1 VHRTAI
7 HKPLFSGIN
16 ISAKYTTLLLNINN
30 IFVYLICN
38 KFIKMK
44 KARYIRQSTSQ
55 QSNLRQL
62 AKAHPEEQLFI
73 DVISGSVPF
82 NERPQGKLLID
93 AVNAGDV
100 NYISFHAIDR
110 AGRNTINVLQ
120 TLQFFYDKGVI
131 VKIDNLGLES
141 MINGKAN
148 PVFNLITTILS
159 ELSSL
164 EKTSLLERQAEGITQ
179 ARLRGAYKGR
189 VKDTKDTPEETLTKH
204 NRVVKVIKSNPTMS
218 LRDLAKLASDKDYKV
233 SANTVKKV
241 KEIIINHTNI

>member
-1 VHRTAI
+1 MV
-7 HKPLFSGIN
+7 
-16 ISAKYTTLLLNINN
+16 ISILNQK
-30 IFVYLICN
+30 LIQ
-38 KFIKMK
+38 ML

-62 AKAHPEEQLFI
+62 AKAHPDEKLFI
-73 DVISGSVPF
+73 DTISGSVPF
-82 NERPQGKLLID
+82 DERPQGKLLID
-93 AVNAGDV
+93 AVSAGEV
-100 NYISFHAIDR
+100 SYISFHAIDR

-120 TLQFFYDKGVI
+120 TLQFFFDKGVI

-164 EKTSLLERQAEGITQ
+164 EKSSLLERQAEGIFQ

-218 LRDLAKLASDKDYKV
+218 LRDLAKLATDKDKNYNV
-233 SANTVKKV
+233 SPNTVKKV
-241 KEIIINHTNI
+241 KEIMVNLAMI